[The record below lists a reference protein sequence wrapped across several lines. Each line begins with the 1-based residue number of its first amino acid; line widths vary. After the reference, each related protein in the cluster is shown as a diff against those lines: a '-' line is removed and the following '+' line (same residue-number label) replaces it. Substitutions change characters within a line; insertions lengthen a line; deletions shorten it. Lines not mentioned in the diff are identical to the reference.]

1 MTATWNI
8 AIYLVQLFCNNSSTK
23 ARGSAIYI
31 FDRLNCIELAQTEL
45 KCDECENVWVE
56 LKLNDNKEL
65 IVGSVYTVQ
74 TP

>member
-1 MTATWNI
+1 M
-8 AIYLVQLFCNNSSTK
+8 S
-23 ARGSAIYI
+23 
-31 FDRLNCIELAQTEL
+31 DRLNRIELEQTKL
-45 KCDECENVWVE
+45 KCDGCENVWVE